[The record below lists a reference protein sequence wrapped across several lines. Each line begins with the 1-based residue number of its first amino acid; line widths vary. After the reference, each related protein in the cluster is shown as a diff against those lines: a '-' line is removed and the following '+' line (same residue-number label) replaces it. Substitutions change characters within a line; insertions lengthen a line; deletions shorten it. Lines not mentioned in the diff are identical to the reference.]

1 MPIDASIPLQVQPVK
16 IESGA
21 NQLAMMESAAKMQ
34 ELNRANEDR
43 NALRGLDPN
52 APDYLSKVTQ
62 INPKL
67 GMEIGAHQA
76 TIKKQ
81 TAETTGLEHDNRQ
94 KQFADLSFNPSN
106 ENITAHLQDS
116 VLKGQLQPDQAQGL
130 LSKVLP
136 MNPQQRQQFFT
147 DMGMKANE
155 RATLAETTRSHKV
168 NEGIAGAHLAVAQKG
183 LTQGAIPAG
192 YRMNSTGTLEAMPGG
207 PTTVALAPKD
217 LQAREAKY
225 PQATSSV
232 KTFDS
237 SADELVRDLTAL
249 KNSPGLSSITGVAAG
264 RMPGLTSEG
273 RAAEAL
279 YKKIQ
284 ARGGF
289 SELQNLRNASPTGGA
304 LGNVSNQEGQQLKSA
319 FAAIDR
325 TQDAPDVIRA
335 IDDAITKVQGGKQ
348 RIRDAY
354 DMTYEYKGGGTPSAT
369 APKGA
374 ADPLG
379 IR

>member
-1 MPIDASIPLQVQPVK
+1 MPIDPSIPLQVQNLK
-16 IESGA
+16 IDSGA
-21 NQLAMMESAAKMQ
+21 NQLAMMESAAKLG
-34 ELNRANEDR
+34 ELNRLNEDR

-52 APDYLSKVTQ
+52 APDYLNKVTQ

-81 TAETTGLEHDNRQ
+81 AAETTGIEHTNRQ
-94 KQFADLSFNPSN
+94 NQFADLSFNPSN

-116 VLKGQLQPDQAQGL
+116 ILKGQLQPDQAQGL
-130 LSKVLP
+130 LNKVLP

-155 RATLAETTRSHKV
+155 RATLTEQRQHNRTT
-168 NEGIAGAHLAVAQKG
+168 EGIAGGHLAVAQQG
-183 LTQGAIPAG
+183 LSQGAIPAG
-192 YRMNSTGTLEAMPGG
+192 YRMNANKELEQIPGG

-289 SELQNLRNASPTGGA
+289 SELQNLRNSSPTGGA

-335 IDDAITKVQGGKQ
+335 INDAIVKVQGGKQ

-354 DMTYEYKGGGTPSAT
+354 DMTYEYKGGGTPSST